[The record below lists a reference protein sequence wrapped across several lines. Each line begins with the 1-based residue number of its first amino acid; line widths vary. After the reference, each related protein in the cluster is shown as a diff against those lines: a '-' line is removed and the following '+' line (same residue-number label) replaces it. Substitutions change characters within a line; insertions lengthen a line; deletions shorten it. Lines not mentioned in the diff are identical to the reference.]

1 MKKLIFFF
9 CITILLLSNL
19 SIGNCSELPQ
29 GVKEKPTI
37 MFAFAG
43 CLNKYKMYDDEFIKI
58 TKRQTQKAF
67 LPNYNL
73 YLSEQYKKPYNA
85 PDAPDIASLARED
98 VIDLFKS
105 FHPDYIIIYEAL
117 PFQSSTLGPKT
128 SGIHLKII
136 DVSHNQYIADQT
148 FNYSSTWAN
157 LKGHFNAMYSKVESE
172 VYSKHFPNI
181 TLANPKNLAAESTPN
196 D

>member
-1 MKKLIFFF
+1 MEKLLFFF

-117 PFQSSTLGPKT
+117 PFQSSTLDLRLQEYT
-128 SGIHLKII
+128 
-136 DVSHNQYIADQT
+136 
-148 FNYSSTWAN
+148 
-157 LKGHFNAMYSKVESE
+157 
-172 VYSKHFPNI
+172 
-181 TLANPKNLAAESTPN
+181 
-196 D
+196 